1 MNRVVISATGL
12 YTAPQV
18 ITNAE
23 LVASYNS
30 FAAQFNAAHAQEIA
44 AEALIALEESSVD
57 FIEKA
62 SGITRRYVIDKA
74 GVLDPR
80 RMRPKFSRRG
90 NDEVS
95 LQAEMAVAAGSQ
107 ALAAA
112 GRTPADIDAV
122 ICAASNMQRPY
133 PAMAIEIQKALGIGQ
148 GYGFDMNVACSSA
161 TFALELAVNALRCA
175 TARTVLIVNPE
186 ICSAHL
192 AWQDRDCHFIFG
204 DVCTALVVERLDGAT
219 AANAWEVLGT
229 RLATSF
235 SNNIR
240 NNAGFMSRCED
251 RDPADR
257 DQLFVQEGRRVF
269 KEVCPMAADRI
280 TRHLASLDLSPADVR
295 RFWLHQA
302 NLAMNQLIGRRL
314 LGREATSD
322 EAPVILDEFAN
333 TASAGSI
340 IAFHRHSAD
349 LAAGDVGLICS
360 FGAGYSIGSVVVRKC
375 SVVA

>member
-1 MNRVVISATGL
+1 MKRAVISGTGL

-18 ITNAE
+18 ISNEE
-23 LVASYNS
+23 LVASYN
-30 FAAQFNAAHAQEIA
+30 AYVAQFNADNAAGIA
-44 AEALIALEESSVD
+44 AGEVTKLDDSSVE

-62 SGITRRYVIDKA
+62 SGIKRRYVMDKA
-74 GVLDPR
+74 GVLDPQ
-80 RMRPKFSRRG
+80 RMRPKFAPRA
-90 NDEVS
+90 NEQVS
-95 LQAEMAVAAGSQ
+95 MQAEMAIAAGRD

-112 GRTPADIDAV
+112 GRLPSDIDMV
-122 ICAASNMQRPY
+122 LCAASNMQRAY
-133 PAMAIEIQKALGIGQ
+133 PAMAVEIQHGLGIAQ

-161 TFALELAVNALRCA
+161 TFALEQAVNAVKSGS
-175 TARTVLIVNPE
+175 ARAVLVVNPE

-192 AWQDRDCHFIFG
+192 AWKDRDCHFIFG
-204 DVCTALVVERLDGAT
+204 DVCTAIIVENAET
-219 AANAWEVLGT
+219 ARSANCWEVLGT
-229 RLATSF
+229 KLATSF

-240 NNAGFMSRCED
+240 NNAGFLSRCED

-257 DQLFVQEGRRVF
+257 DQLFIQEGRKVF
-269 KEVCPMAADRI
+269 KEVCPMAAEHI
-280 TRHLASLDLSPADVR
+280 TAHLDSLGFVPASLR

-314 LGREATSD
+314 LGREATAD

-349 LAAGDVGLICS
+349 LATGDLGVICS
-360 FGAGYSIGSVVVRKC
+360 FGAGYSIGSMVVRKH
-375 SVVA
+375 